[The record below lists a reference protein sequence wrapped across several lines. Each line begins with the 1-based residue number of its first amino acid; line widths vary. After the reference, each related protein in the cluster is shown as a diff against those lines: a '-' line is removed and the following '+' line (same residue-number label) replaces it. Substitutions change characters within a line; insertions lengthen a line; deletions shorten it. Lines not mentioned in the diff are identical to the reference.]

1 MKKEHSMKEKHFMK
15 KYSKENLRAIQAIVQ
30 EKTGAAIVPDRKPAG
45 YKIRKIALL
54 AGCLLCLI
62 SLGVLSVPVRAVV
75 NSLLQERMEQVP
87 KEELTALLDDLDNQ
101 KVGADGFTRA
111 YTEEEERKMGELV
124 RKYKEGTFPE
134 GELVQTESVEEAERL
149 GFCFLVPNATF
160 YLPDRELTE
169 EEMLQIIDFCAK
181 RDYALAERYK
191 EEYADEIA
199 KQKENREQKKAEVIE
214 SGGIT
219 EEEAVEIAKEWL
231 IKIYGITEEGLE
243 IKHYFSED
251 SPIAETEIY
260 HVNWRDFSNWLSYLF
275 WINAKDGSLV
285 CTIRSG
291 RNVEKETFA
300 VTEAEALLP
309 ELKQRADLFIKEQ
322 LQQTYKDVYYAYY
335 SANDVLNGSVSF
347 IFVREDNSAFV
358 LAYYWN
364 GKFMEFYESQFSTYE
379 EKYEDI
385 KEMAED
391 VEYYKH
397 GGEEVEINL
406 FFEKIENME

>member
-1 MKKEHSMKEKHFMK
+1 MKKEHSMKEKHLKKENHFIK

-45 YKIRKIALL
+45 YKIRKMALL
-54 AGCLLCLI
+54 AGSLLCLI

-87 KEELTALLDDLDNQ
+87 KEELTALVDDLDNQ

-111 YTEEEERKMGELV
+111 YTEEERRKMGELV
-124 RKYKEGTFPE
+124 RKYQEGTFPE
-134 GELVQTESVEEAERL
+134 GELVQTESAEEAERL

-181 RDYALAERYK
+181 RDYALADQYK

-199 KQKENREQKKAEVIE
+199 KQKGNEEQKKAEVIE

-231 IKIYGITEEGLE
+231 VKIYGITEEGLE
-243 IKHYFSED
+243 IDHYFSED
-251 SPIAETEIY
+251 VPIAGKMEIY
-260 HVNWRDFSNWLSYLF
+260 HVNWRDLSNRQNYSFY
-275 WINAKDGSLV
+275 IYAKDGSLV
-285 CTIRSG
+285 YTARTG
-291 RNVEKETFA
+291 RNVEKEAFA

-309 ELKQRADLFIKEQ
+309 ELKQSADLFIKEH

-391 VEYYKH
+391 VEYISM
-397 GGEEVEINL
+397 GE
-406 FFEKIENME
+406 KK